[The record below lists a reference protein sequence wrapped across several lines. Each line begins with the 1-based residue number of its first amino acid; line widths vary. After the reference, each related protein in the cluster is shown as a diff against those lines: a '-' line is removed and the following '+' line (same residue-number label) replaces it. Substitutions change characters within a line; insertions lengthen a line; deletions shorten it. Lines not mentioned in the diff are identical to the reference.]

1 MRPHRSACSG
11 RSRSVRPRH
20 HQQARSD
27 TSKNNPRKQASILA
41 EHEHL
46 NREYARASLRKTVA
60 TDHIVSLAHVQ
71 ISRSS
76 SSRAHFVKRSTSAF
90 SRSTAKMVEPEP
102 DINAAPT
109 SACFSN
115 HVFSCARKINFS
127 KTGRSRSFTKL

>member
-11 RSRSVRPRH
+11 RSRFVRPRH
-20 HQQARSD
+20 HQQARSE
-27 TSKNNPRKQASILA
+27 TTKNTPRKQASILA

-46 NREYARASLRKTVA
+46 NREYARASLRKALA

-90 SRSTAKMVEPEP
+90 SRSTAKTVEPDP

-109 SACFSN
+109 SFCLRSHVFNWARKTNFSN
-115 HVFSCARKINFS
+115 
-127 KTGRSRSFTKL
+127 TG